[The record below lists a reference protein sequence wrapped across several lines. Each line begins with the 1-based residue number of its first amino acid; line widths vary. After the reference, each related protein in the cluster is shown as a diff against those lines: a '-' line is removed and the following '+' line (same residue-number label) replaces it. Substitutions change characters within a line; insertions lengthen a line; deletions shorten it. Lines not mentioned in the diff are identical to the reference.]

1 MEYLYILKQALIWVL
16 TAFWCY
22 QFVISLCALV
32 KLKDKPYLVNKN
44 HKFMA
49 IIPAH
54 NEEMVVANLIESLK
68 NQTYDK
74 NLYDIYVIADNCTD
88 KTAEVARK
96 AGAIVYERFDN
107 AHKTKG
113 YALQWFLKQKIA
125 ENADYDAFFVFD
137 ADNIVD
143 KNFIKNMNKK
153 LCQGEEVVQGYRDI
167 KNPTD
172 NWITAGYALFYWT
185 MHRMYHLAR
194 YNIGLSPL
202 LNGTG
207 FMVKFDVVKP
217 NGWETQTLTED
228 IEFSLKQII
237 QGRKLGWATD
247 AIVYDEQPTS
257 FKQSWSQRSRWTVGH
272 MQCMKEYTAKLAEA
286 VKDNKTMMN
295 FDGFLYII
303 GSIPM
308 FILTLILLVSNFVI
322 YAMDGMTQVE
332 LVINIL
338 RYLIPTFV
346 LPSLTAAFVMWIDG
360 KPIKPMIKGL
370 FTYPLFMGSW
380 LLINFKCLF
389 KRETS
394 WEKITHNRS
403 IKIDD
408 VNENI
413 EEVAKE
419 VEKV

>member
-1 MEYLYILKQALIWVL
+1 MEYIYIIKQELILLL
-16 TAFWCY
+16 TTFWCY
-22 QFVISLCALV
+22 QFIISLCALI
-32 KLKDKPYLVNKN
+32 KLKDKTYIINKN

-54 NEEMVVANLIESLK
+54 NEEKVVGNLIESLK
-68 NQTYDK
+68 KQTYDK

-88 KTAEVARK
+88 ETAKVAK
-96 AGAIVYERFDN
+96 QSGAIVYERFDE

-113 YALQWFLKQKIA
+113 YALQWFLKKKIK

-143 KNFIKNMNKK
+143 KNFITNMNKK

-185 MHRMYHLAR
+185 MHRFYHLAR

-217 NGWETQTLTED
+217 NGWETETLTED

-237 QGRKLGWATD
+237 KGKKLGWATD

-272 MQCMKEYTAKLAEA
+272 MQCLKIYTGQLAKA
-286 VKDNKTMMN
+286 VKEHKTLMN
-295 FDGFLYII
+295 FDGLLYIA
-303 GSIPM
+303 GTAPM
-308 FILTLILLVSNFVI
+308 
-322 YAMDGMTQVE
+322 
-332 LVINIL
+332 LVITFGLMIL
-338 RYLIPTFV
+338 NCIMYLAQEMSTGLFIINVLNYLVPTLLTPIAISLVVMV
-346 LPSLTAAFVMWIDG
+346 LEK

-370 FTYPLFMGSW
+370 LCYPLFMGTW
-380 LLINFKCLF
+380 VIINLKCLF
-389 KRETS
+389 KRETT
-394 WEKITHNRS
+394 WEKIDHVRN
-403 IKIDD
+403 IKISE
-408 VNENI
+408 VK
-413 EEVAKE
+413 EEIP
-419 VEKV
+419 EKI